1 MIPLKTQGR
10 SPCNWDSQSKCSSSG
25 LSSAYHILLPA
36 VHKDWLRTPT
46 RPVPGTALF
55 KLRGY

>member
-36 VHKDWLRTPT
+36 VHKNWFRTPT
-46 RPVPGTALF
+46 RPVPGTALL
-55 KLRGY
+55 KL